1 MQYGFSN
8 YIPTYCERS
17 KFVEYKKMIELIKNA
32 HIVITHGGPAS
43 FIMAINEHKVP
54 IVVPRMFSF
63 GEHINNHQVDF
74 VKKVAGNKKNIIP
87 VYNIDNIEDIIENYD
102 KKMDSFES
110 NINFKNNQK
119 KFIEGFEKVIADLI
133 K

>member
-1 MQYGFSN
+1 
-8 YIPTYCERS
+8 
-17 KFVEYKKMIELIKNA
+17 MIELIKNA